1 MQAKA
6 ATLLD
11 QHKKQT
17 RHASERKVLGEFAG
31 LRRGSRCML
40 IECSVTPRTKE
51 CAFLLYICQICLH
64 VHSLCVYGHH
74 IYIYSC
80 VWYRQREWSRVVQE
94 MGEGR
99 TWMFQQTKSDV
110 INVVVA

>member
-1 MQAKA
+1 MVHINRVQGDPNKGMCIFVIH
-6 ATLLD
+6 L
-11 QHKKQT
+11 
-17 RHASERKVLGEFAG
+17 SE
-31 LRRGSRCML
+31 
-40 IECSVTPRTKE
+40 
-51 CAFLLYICQICLH
+51 CLH
-64 VHSLCVYGHH
+64 VHSLCVYRHH

-80 VWYRQREWSRVVQE
+80 VWYRHGEWSRVVQE